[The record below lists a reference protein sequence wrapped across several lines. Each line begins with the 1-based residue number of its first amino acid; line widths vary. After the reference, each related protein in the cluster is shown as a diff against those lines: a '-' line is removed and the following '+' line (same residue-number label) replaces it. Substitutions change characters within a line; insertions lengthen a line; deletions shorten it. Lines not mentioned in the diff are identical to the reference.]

1 MGYSGVAD
9 RMDAPVTVSV
19 VSHGQGEL
27 VATLLGD
34 LARCPQV
41 GSIVLT
47 QNLPEAEIPVP
58 EEVAARLKVV
68 RNMKPQGFAANH
80 NAAFRYCSTPFFCV
94 LNPDIRMSE
103 NPFLGLV
110 ACLADP
116 HVALAAPAV
125 LNIRGEIE
133 DSARHFPT
141 PWGLFLKVM
150 GAADGGRL
158 AYRLGDSPHHP
169 DWLAGMF
176 LLMRSDVFHSVDGF
190 DIGFHLYYEDV
201 DLCARLRNGGHDL
214 LLCPSTHVVH
224 DARRAS
230 RHNLRYLKWHLS
242 SMARYFIKHIGRL
255 PKRRGM

>member
-1 MGYSGVAD
+1 MGT
-9 RMDAPVTVSV
+9 PVTVSV
-19 VSHGQGEL
+19 VSHGQGDL

-34 LARCPQV
+34 LARYPQV

-58 EEVAARLKVV
+58 DEVAARVV
-68 RNMKPQGFAANH
+68 VIRNAKPQGFAANH
-80 NAAFRYCSTPFFCV
+80 NAAFRHCGTPFFCV
-94 LNPDIRMSE
+94 LNPDIRMPE
-103 NPFLGLV
+103 NPFLVLV

-125 LNIRGEIE
+125 LNTRGEIE

-141 PWGLFLKVM
+141 PWGLLLKAM

-158 AYRLGDSPHHP
+158 AYCLGDSPYHP

-176 LLMRSDVFHSVDGF
+176 LLMRSEVFRAVDGF

-201 DLCARLRNGGHDL
+201 DLCARLRKGGYDL
-214 LLCPSTHVVH
+214 LLCPLMHVVH

-255 PKRRGM
+255 PKRSGM